1 MCFDL
6 KLSMKSTREFGMLF
20 GKLFSMIFDMQLGHE
35 SFMINAMICRQIKC
49 EKMKNLLEGR

>member
-20 GKLFSMIFDMQLGHE
+20 GKLFSMIFGMQLGHE
-35 SFMINAMICRQIKC
+35 SFDDKRYDLQAN
-49 EKMKNLLEGR
+49 